1 MARIL
6 VIDDSEIMRRMLIR
20 WLVKEGYEVFEA
32 ADGKEGLELCKSV
45 HPHVIITDIFMPGCD
60 GLEVLLKALTN
71 DCSMGIIVMSGGGIL
86 VEGDKF
92 LEYAIGLGADYAF
105 AKPLQ
110 RGDLLQAITKIM
122 EKPETGQ
129 NS

>member
-1 MARIL
+1 
-6 VIDDSEIMRRMLIR
+6 
-20 WLVKEGYEVFEA
+20 
-32 ADGKEGLELCKSV
+32 
-45 HPHVIITDIFMPGCD
+45 
-60 GLEVLLKALTN
+60 
-71 DCSMGIIVMSGGGIL
+71 MSGGGIL